1 MRKIRGFSKERP
13 IYFLSH
19 KLSKTQQQYSV
30 IEKEAYAVV
39 YALQKLHHFLHNS
52 KFTIYTDHAPL
63 QYLLKGDIRNK
74 RIQQWALAI
83 AGYDCEIQYIK
94 GSMNN
99 IANFLSR
106 MPVQVGEENASGNEE
121 PQIDDRYLEVNVIN
135 SDKIDPKAFVASKL
149 PDVDLLDELLPKLG
163 HFDMS
168 VEQNKDKL
176 IVEIKKQLEENTGT
190 NTIQNNYIHLDNIVY
205 YLSNADADP
214 VLRLY
219 IPSHLR
225 KYVIRQYHDL
235 NGHIGTERCFCTIK
249 SKYFWPNLFKDLHA
263 YINNCIRC
271 QTRNARQIRAPL
283 QETYLRFR
291 LVG

>member
-1 MRKIRGFSKERP
+1 MTQECEEDKDFPVRGFSKERP

-19 KLSKTQQQYSV
+19 KLSKTQQRYSV

-52 KFTIYTDHAPL
+52 KFTIYTDHNPL

-99 IANFLSR
+99 VADFLSR
-106 MPVQVGEENASGNEE
+106 TPVQVGEENQSLTENASGNEE

-149 PDVDLLDELLPKLG
+149 PDVDLLDEPLPKLAI
-163 HFDMS
+163 
-168 VEQNKDKL
+168 L
-176 IVEIKKQLEENTGT
+176 IC
-190 NTIQNNYIHLDNIVY
+190 
-205 YLSNADADP
+205 
-214 VLRLY
+214 R
-219 IPSHLR
+219 
-225 KYVIRQYHDL
+225 
-235 NGHIGTERCFCTIK
+235 
-249 SKYFWPNLFKDLHA
+249 
-263 YINNCIRC
+263 
-271 QTRNARQIRAPL
+271 
-283 QETYLRFR
+283 
-291 LVG
+291 